1 MTRVFIDTGA
11 FLAIRRPDERE
22 HLRARE
28 AFEALVQRRVRLV
41 STNYTFSETYT
52 TLLTRAGR
60 DAAIRWGRDMRAGTG
75 IEFVRVDA
83 EVEEAA
89 WQILE
94 SHGDKRWS
102 YVDAVS
108 FALMEREGIG
118 TAFAF
123 DQHFSQRGLAVIP
136 G

>member
-11 FLAIRRPDERE
+11 FVAVRRPDERE
-22 HLRARE
+22 HRHARDTLS
-28 AFEALVQRRVRLV
+28 ALVHRGVRLV

-60 DAAIRWGRDMRAGTG
+60 GAAINWGTDMRAGTG
-75 IEFVRVDA
+75 IDFVRVDA
-83 EVEEAA
+83 ELEDAA
-89 WQILE
+89 WEILE
-94 SHGDKRWS
+94 SHEDKRWS

-108 FALMEREGIG
+108 FALMEREGIT

-123 DQHFSQRGLAVIP
+123 DEHFRQRGLAVIP